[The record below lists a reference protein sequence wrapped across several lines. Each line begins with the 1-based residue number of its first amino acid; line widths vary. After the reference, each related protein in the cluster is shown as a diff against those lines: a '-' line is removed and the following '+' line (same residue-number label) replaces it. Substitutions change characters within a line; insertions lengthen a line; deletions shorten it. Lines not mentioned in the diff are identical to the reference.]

1 MAIVQMKRLTMAVIR
16 SQKEEL
22 LKELFQRGCVEF
34 SEIDGLVAGS
44 ELAAFVHSESSDL
57 LNLKQNKAV
66 LQRGI
71 ELLDTYVP
79 KKKPLLASKTEVEK
93 EQILDDTGLL
103 GLVKFAGDIVERD
116 ERLRQIAAE
125 ESRQKSILE
134 SLKPW
139 LSLNIPLNSPGTE
152 YASVLI
158 GTLSSRFPLANVART
173 IEDVTEEAQLY
184 SVSDDRTQ
192 HYVMIIC
199 LRQKLPEVQDALRQ
213 YSFTASGLSGTEGS
227 AKECTGKAEE
237 ALKRLAT
244 EKTECKAEIEAEAV
258 RRDEMKLAVD
268 KLNAKIA
275 IAEAEEQLYRTETTC
290 FMAGWIPAERE
301 TELED
306 VFGSFT
312 CAYETR
318 DPAEDEYPTVPVQ
331 LKNNKVTDG
340 LNMVTNMYSLPAY
353 GTVDPNPLMAPFFI
367 LFYGLM
373 MADMGYGILMV
384 IAALVALKKIRPEG
398 GSLSF
403 CRLLLWCGISTFAMG
418 ILTGGF
424 FSDAPKQVYDIIC
437 QSRGVEPVWQGI
449 PKLFSPTEDSIVVL
463 IGAMILGWVHL
474 NAGMVI
480 SFVQKWKAGN
490 KGDAI
495 WEEGALWVLLV
506 GGAVFAL
513 KKTGVVP
520 GIPQPVAVAALV
532 IGLGV
537 LLFGAGRNAKGFGKV
552 TAAFGCI
559 YNTATGW
566 FGDIL
571 SYSRVMALMLAG
583 GVIGQVFNTV
593 AIMPAQ
599 SKGINAVTVIAF
611 IVIFLLGHAMNF
623 GLNLLGCF
631 VHDLRLQCLE
641 FFGKFYQDGGKP
653 FRPLK
658 FVGKYVKIKQE

>member
-16 SQKEEL
+16 SQKEAL
-22 LKELFQRGCVEF
+22 LKELLKRGCVEF
-34 SEIDGLVAGS
+34 SEIDGLVAEANLSGS
-44 ELAAFVHSESSDL
+44 VWNESSDL
-57 LNLKQNKAV
+57 MELKQNRAV

-71 ELLDTYVP
+71 ELLERYVP
-79 KKKPLLASKTEVEK
+79 KKNPLLAAKPEIEK
-93 EQILDDTGLL
+93 ELLLEDNGLM
-103 GLVKFAGDIVERD
+103 GSVKFAEEMIAKEERI
-116 ERLRQIAAE
+116 RQIVAE
-125 ESRQKSILE
+125 ESRQKAILE
-134 SLKPW
+134 SLRPW
-139 LSLNIPLNSPGTE
+139 IPLNMPLNSAGTE
-152 YASVLI
+152 YAAVLI
-158 GTLSSRFPLANVART
+158 GTLPARFPLADVARSV
-173 IEDVTEEAQLY
+173 EDVTEEAQLY
-184 SVSDDRTQ
+184 SVSEDRTQ

-199 LRQKLPEVQDALRQ
+199 LRQKVTEVQDALRR
-213 YSFTASGLSGTEGS
+213 YSYTASAFSGIEGS
-227 AKECTGKAEE
+227 AKEETGKAELT
-237 ALKRLAT
+237 LKRLAT
-244 EKTECKAEIEAEAV
+244 EKAECKAEIEAEAV
-258 RRDEMKLAVD
+258 RRDEMKLAAD
-268 KLNAKIA
+268 KLTARIA
-275 IAEAEEQLYRTETTC
+275 IAGAEEQLYRTDTTC

-301 TELED
+301 EELKE
-306 VFGSFT
+306 VFGNFV

-318 DPAEDEYPTVPVQ
+318 EPTEDEYPVVPVQ

-340 LNMVTNMYSLPAY
+340 LNMVTGMYSLPAY
-353 GTVDPNPLMAPFFI
+353 GTVDANPLMAPFFI

-384 IAALVALKKIRPEG
+384 LAALVAMAKIKPEG
-398 GSLSF
+398 GTLSF
-403 CRLLLWCGISTFAMG
+403 CRLLLWCGVSTFAMG

-424 FSDAPKQVYDIIC
+424 FSDAPKQVYDIVC
-437 QSRGVEPVWQGI
+437 RSRGIEPVWQGL
-449 PKLFSPTEDSIVVL
+449 PKLFSPTEDSIAVL
-463 IGAMILGWVHL
+463 IGAMVLGWIHL
-474 NAGMVI
+474 NTGMVI
-480 SFVQKWKAGN
+480 SFVQKWKAGK
-490 KGDAI
+490 KGDAL
-495 WEEGALWVLLV
+495 WEEGALWVLLL
-506 GGAVFAL
+506 GAAVFIL
-513 KKTGVVP
+513 KKTGLVP

-532 IGLGV
+532 IGLAV

-611 IVIFLLGHAMNF
+611 LVIFLLGHAMNF

-653 FRPLK
+653 FKPLK
-658 FVGKYVKIKQE
+658 FVGKYVKVKQE